1 MLAFNV
7 YMYTCMWT
15 KGSAAMLAVKR
26 SAGVTPEVN
35 LNNPLQAGE
44 KALNQ
49 RIPPALKPRADVTRS
64 LKQGYQWPHKKE
76 PSILFN
82 NKCTQG
88 CKVRL
93 LARTSCFKS
102 TVITLRAKKVSDW

>member
-7 YMYTCMWT
+7 YMYTCMCT

-49 RIPPALKPRADVTRS
+49 RDPP
-64 LKQGYQWPHKKE
+64 
-76 PSILFN
+76 
-82 NKCTQG
+82 
-88 CKVRL
+88 RL
-93 LARTSCFKS
+93 
-102 TVITLRAKKVSDW
+102 